1 MDVTEQLRAWG
12 AAHAEAR
19 AAERSA
25 QQAGPADR
33 AGDLQRQAKTLRE
46 RADRLH
52 RDIYRSLD
60 RRSRDTTD

>member
-12 AAHAEAR
+12 AARAQAL

-25 QQAGPADR
+25 QQAGPTDR
-33 AGDLQRQAKTLRE
+33 SGDLQRQAKTLRE

-60 RRSRDTTD
+60 RPGTNTKD